1 MVDILMTSAR
11 VKSRKL
17 HQRLV
22 IAYNKSGR
30 AVSWLR
36 DSKHDEN
43 NEYDKYKKKLLL
55 ENVGNVLKQIRKT
68 YDKEFGTGLI

>member
-1 MVDILMTSAR
+1 MADILMTSAS
-11 VKSRKL
+11 VKFRKL

-22 IAYNKSGR
+22 IAYNISGC

-55 ENVGNVLKQIRKT
+55 ENGGNVLKQRRRT
-68 YDKEFGTGLI
+68 CDKEFGTGLI